1 MAEGRD
7 LYDVRF
13 SGGER
18 SRKAGVWHV
27 LVSRAFQ
34 PWIPDGAVVLDLG
47 CGFGEFSNNVAAAR
61 RIAVDVSEE
70 SAEYLDPEIEFRAG
84 DIGAIPWVADNSV
97 DAVFTS
103 NVLEHLSDR
112 DHVVRTVSEARRV
125 LKPGGVFIAMGP
137 NIRYLAGPYW
147 DFWDHVVPISDR
159 SICELLEMMHFE
171 ILDAIPRFLPYT
183 TKGRLPASGSL
194 LALYLRMRIFWPLF
208 GRQFLVRARK
218 PQAGKPM
225 ARSAGQP
232 EPKG

>member
-1 MAEGRD
+1 MSEGNG

-13 SGGER
+13 SPGER
-18 SRKAGVWHV
+18 DRKAGVWNV
-27 LVSRAFQ
+27 LVAHAFQ
-34 PWIPDGAVVLDLG
+34 PWIPAGGVVLDLG
-47 CGFGEFSNNVAAAR
+47 CGFGEFSNNVVADR

-70 SAEYLDPEIEFRAG
+70 SAAFLDPEIDFRAG

-112 DHVVRTVSEARRV
+112 DHVVRAVREARRV
-125 LKPGGVFIAMGP
+125 LRSGGVFIAMGP

-159 SICELLEMMHFE
+159 SICELLEMLQFE
-171 ILDAIPRFLPYT
+171 IVDAVPRFLPYT
-183 TKGRLPASGSL
+183 TKGRLPASGFMLS
-194 LALYLRMRIFWPLF
+194 LYLRMRILWPFF

-218 PQAGKPM
+218 PHDGEPDRV
-225 ARSAGQP
+225 ARP
-232 EPKG
+232 

>member
-1 MAEGRD
+1 MSEGRD

-13 SGGER
+13 SSGER
-18 SRKAGVWHV
+18 DRKAGVWHV
-27 LVSRAFQ
+27 LVSRVFQ

-47 CGFGEFSNNVAAAR
+47 CGFGEFSNNVIAAR

-70 SAEYLDPEIEFRAG
+70 SRAFLDPEIDFRAG
-84 DIGAIPWVADNSV
+84 DIGAIPWVADNTV
-97 DAVFTS
+97 DVVFTS

-112 DHVVRTVSEARRV
+112 DHVVRAVGEARRV

-159 SICELLEMMHFE
+159 SICELLETMHFE
-171 ILDAIPRFLPYT
+171 IVDAVPRFLPYT

-194 LALYLRMRIFWPLF
+194 LALYLRMRVFWPLF

-218 PQAGKPM
+218 PLA
-225 ARSAGQP
+225 A
-232 EPKG
+232 EPDHDDQF